1 MQQIVLEAIGRVSSG
16 VRQGRE
22 ENWGTVTAEIR
33 LDDSRFGPGCLS
45 GLEEFSHVE
54 VIFLFDQLAA
64 SEIENTA
71 RHPRENPRWPKVG
84 IFAQRGRKR
93 PNRLGATICELV
105 SVAGLSV
112 RVRGLDAFDGSPV
125 LDLKPVMSE
134 FLPESGSVRQ
144 PQWSRE
150 LMSTYF

>member
-1 MQQIVLEAIGRVSSG
+1 MKQIVLEPIGRVVSP
-16 VRQGRE
+16 VREGRD
-22 ENWGTVTAEIR
+22 ENWGTVIAEIH
-33 LDDSRFGPGCLS
+33 LDNTRFEPACLS
-45 GLEEFSHVE
+45 GLQEFSHLE
-54 VIFLFDQLAA
+54 VIFVFDQLPE
-64 SEIENTA
+64 SEIEHTA

-105 SVAGLSV
+105 SVEGLIV

-125 LDLKPVMSE
+125 VDLKPVMKE
-134 FLPESGSVRQ
+134 FLPESGSIRQ
-144 PQWSRE
+144 PQWSHE

>member
-1 MQQIVLEAIGRVSSG
+1 MKQIVLEPIGRVVSP
-16 VRQGRE
+16 VREGRD
-22 ENWGTVTAEIR
+22 ENWGTVIAEIH
-33 LDDSRFGPGCLS
+33 LDNTRFEPACLS
-45 GLEEFSHVE
+45 GLQEFSHLE
-54 VIFLFDQLAA
+54 VVFVFDQLPE
-64 SEIENTA
+64 SEIEHTA

-105 SVAGLSV
+105 SVEGLIV

-125 LDLKPVMSE
+125 VDLKPVMKE
-134 FLPESGSVRQ
+134 FLPESGSIRQ
-144 PQWSRE
+144 PQWSHE

>member
-1 MQQIVLEAIGRVSSG
+1 MQKIVLGAIGRVSSP
-16 VRQGRE
+16 VTKGRD
-22 ENWGTVTAEIR
+22 ENWGTVVAEIR
-33 LDDSRFGPGCLS
+33 LDDSRFEPACVS

-54 VIFLFDQLAA
+54 VVFVFDQL
-64 SEIENTA
+64 SENEIETRT
-71 RHPRENPRWPKVG
+71 RHPRENPLWPKVG

-105 SVAGLSV
+105 SIEGLAI

-125 LDLKPVMSE
+125 VDLKPVMRE
-134 FLPESGSVRQ
+134 FLPDPGSIRQ

>member
-1 MQQIVLEAIGRVSSG
+1 MQKIVLGAIGRVSSP
-16 VRQGRE
+16 VTKGRD
-22 ENWGTVTAEIR
+22 ENWGTVVAEIR
-33 LDDSRFGPGCLS
+33 LDDSRFEPACVS

-54 VIFLFDQLAA
+54 VVFVFDQL
-64 SEIENTA
+64 SENEIESGT
-71 RHPRENPRWPKVG
+71 RHPRENPLWPKVG
-84 IFAQRGRKR
+84 ILAQRGRKR

-105 SVAGLSV
+105 SIEGLAI

-125 LDLKPVMSE
+125 VDLKPVMRE
-134 FLPESGSVRQ
+134 FLPDPGSIRQ

>member
-1 MQQIVLEAIGRVSSG
+1 MPQIVLEPIGRVVSP
-16 VRQGRE
+16 VHKGRD
-22 ENWGTVTAEIR
+22 ENWGTEVAQIH
-33 LDDSRFGPGCLS
+33 LDNSRFEPACLS

-54 VIFLFDQLAA
+54 VVFVFNQLPE
-64 SEIENTA
+64 SDIEHTA
-71 RHPRENPRWPKVG
+71 RHPRENPRWPKIG
-84 IFAQRGRKR
+84 IFAQRGRRR

-105 SVAGLSV
+105 SVEGLIV

-125 LDLKPVMSE
+125 VDLKPVMRE
-134 FLPESGSVRQ
+134 FLPESGSIRQ

>member
-1 MQQIVLEAIGRVSSG
+1 MEQIVLARIGRVSSP
-16 VRQGRE
+16 VTNGRDE
-22 ENWGTVTAEIR
+22 KWGTVVAEIL
-33 LDDSRFGPGCLS
+33 LDDSRFGPACLS

-54 VIFLFDQLAA
+54 VIFVFDQLFE
-64 SEIENTA
+64 SEIEHTA
-71 RHPRENPRWPKVG
+71 RHPRDNKRWPRVG

-105 SVAGLSV
+105 SVDGLCV

-125 LDLKPVMSE
+125 VDLKPVMKE

>member
-1 MQQIVLEAIGRVSSG
+1 MPQIVFEPIGCVVSP
-16 VRQGRE
+16 VLKGRD
-22 ENWGTVTAEIR
+22 ENWGRIIAEIR
-33 LDDSRFGPGCLS
+33 LDASHFEPACLS

-54 VIFLFDQLAA
+54 VVFIFDQLPE
-64 SEIENTA
+64 SEIEHTA

-105 SVAGLSV
+105 SVEGLRI

-125 LDLKPVMSE
+125 VDLKPVMRE
-134 FLPESGSVRQ
+134 FLPESGNIRQ

>member
-1 MQQIVLEAIGRVSSG
+1 MPQIVLEPIGRVVSP
-16 VRQGRE
+16 VRKARDE
-22 ENWGTVTAEIR
+22 RWGSVIAEIH
-33 LDDSRFGPGCLS
+33 LNKSRFEPACLS

-54 VIFLFDQLAA
+54 VVFVFDQLPE
-64 SEIENTA
+64 SEIERTA

-105 SVAGLSV
+105 SVEGLSV
-112 RVRGLDAFDGSPV
+112 QVRGLDAFDGSPV
-125 LDLKPVMSE
+125 LDLKPVMRE
-134 FLPESGSVRQ
+134 FLPESGSIRQ

>member
-1 MQQIVLEAIGRVSSG
+1 MQQIVLTAIGRVLSPVG
-16 VRQGRE
+16 EGRDQS
-22 ENWGTVTAEIR
+22 WGTVIAEIR
-33 LDDSRFGPGCLS
+33 LDDSRFEPASLS

-54 VIFLFDQLAA
+54 VIFLFDQLLEN
-64 SEIENTA
+64 EIENTT

-93 PNRLGATICELV
+93 PNRLGATICEIV
-105 SVAGLSV
+105 SVEGLSV

-125 LDLKPVMSE
+125 LDLKPVMRE
-134 FLPESGSVRQ
+134 FLPHAGTIRQ

-150 LMSTYF
+150 LMQAYF

>member
-1 MQQIVLEAIGRVSSG
+1 MPQIILEPIGRVASPVS
-16 VRQGRE
+16 QGRDT
-22 ENWGTVTAEIR
+22 NWGAVVAEIQ
-33 LDDSRFGPGCLS
+33 LDHSRFEPACLS
-45 GLEEFSHVE
+45 GLEEFSYVE
-54 VIFLFDQLAA
+54 VIFVFDQL
-64 SEIENTA
+64 SESQIEHRA
-71 RHPRENPRWPKVG
+71 RHPRENPRFPKVG

-105 SVAGLSV
+105 SIEGLAV

-125 LDLKPVMSE
+125 VDIKPVMRE
-134 FLPESGSVRQ
+134 FLPDPGSVRQ

>member
-1 MQQIVLEAIGRVSSG
+1 MQKIVLGAIGRVSSP
-16 VRQGRE
+16 VTKGRD
-22 ENWGTVTAEIR
+22 ENWGTVVAEIR
-33 LDDSRFGPGCLS
+33 LDDSRFEPACVS

-54 VIFLFDQLAA
+54 VVFVFDQL
-64 SEIENTA
+64 SDNEIETGT
-71 RHPRENPRWPKVG
+71 RHPRENPLWPKVG

-105 SVAGLSV
+105 SIEGLAI

-125 LDLKPVMSE
+125 VDLKPVMRE
-134 FLPESGSVRQ
+134 FLPDPGSIRQ

>member
-1 MQQIVLEAIGRVSSG
+1 MQKIVLGAIGRVSSP
-16 VRQGRE
+16 VTKNRD
-22 ENWGTVTAEIR
+22 ENWGTVVAEIR
-33 LDDSRFGPGCLS
+33 LDDSRFEPACVS

-54 VIFLFDQLAA
+54 VVFVFDQL
-64 SEIENTA
+64 SENEIETA
-71 RHPRENPRWPKVG
+71 TRHPRENPRWPKVG

-105 SVAGLSV
+105 SIEGLAI

-125 LDLKPVMSE
+125 VDLKPVMRE
-134 FLPESGSVRQ
+134 FLPDPGSLRQ

>member
-1 MQQIVLEAIGRVSSG
+1 MQQIVLGAIGRVSSP
-16 VRQGRE
+16 VTKGRDE
-22 ENWGTVTAEIR
+22 SWGEVVAEIR
-33 LDDSRFGPGCLS
+33 LDDSRFEPASLS

-54 VIFLFDQLAA
+54 VIFVFDQLME

-71 RHPRENPRWPKVG
+71 RHPRENPQWPKVG

-105 SVAGLSV
+105 AVEGLSV

-125 LDLKPVMSE
+125 VDLKPVMRE
-134 FLPESGSVRQ
+134 FLPEPGSIRQ
-144 PQWSRE
+144 PQWTRE

>member
-1 MQQIVLEAIGRVSSG
+1 MQQIVLGAIGRVTSPITK
-16 VRQGRE
+16 GRD
-22 ENWGTVTAEIR
+22 ENWGEVVAEIV
-33 LDDSRFGPGCLS
+33 LDYSRFEPACLS

-54 VIFLFDQLAA
+54 VIFVFDQLME

-71 RHPRENPRWPKVG
+71 RHPRENPRWPRVG

-105 SVAGLSV
+105 AVEGLSL

-125 LDLKPVMSE
+125 LDLKPVMKE
-134 FLPESGSVRQ
+134 FLPASGSIQQ

>member
-1 MQQIVLEAIGRVSSG
+1 MQKIVLGAIGRVSSP
-16 VRQGRE
+16 VTKGRD
-22 ENWGTVTAEIR
+22 ENWGTVVAEIR
-33 LDDSRFGPGCLS
+33 LDDSRFEPACVS

-54 VIFLFDQLAA
+54 VVFVFDQL
-64 SEIENTA
+64 SENEIETGT
-71 RHPRENPRWPKVG
+71 RHPRENPLWPKVG

-105 SVAGLSV
+105 SIEGLAI

-125 LDLKPVMSE
+125 VDLKPVMRE
-134 FLPESGSVRQ
+134 FLPDPGSIRQ

>member
-1 MQQIVLEAIGRVSSG
+1 MPQIILEPIGRVVSP
-16 VRQGRE
+16 VREGRD
-22 ENWGTVTAEIR
+22 ENWGTVIAEIH
-33 LDDSRFGPGCLS
+33 LDNSRFEAACLS

-54 VIFLFDQLAA
+54 VVFVFDQLPE
-64 SEIENTA
+64 SEIERTV

-93 PNRLGATICELV
+93 PNRLGSTICELV
-105 SVAGLSV
+105 SVEGLIV

-125 LDLKPVMSE
+125 VDLKPVMRE
-134 FLPESGSVRQ
+134 FLPESGSIRQ

>member
-1 MQQIVLEAIGRVSSG
+1 MQKIVLGAIGRVSSP
-16 VRQGRE
+16 VTKGRD
-22 ENWGTVTAEIR
+22 ENWGTVVAEIR
-33 LDDSRFGPGCLS
+33 LDDSRFEPACVS

-54 VIFLFDQLAA
+54 VVFVFDQL
-64 SEIENTA
+64 SENEIETGT
-71 RHPRENPRWPKVG
+71 RHPRENPLWPKVG

-105 SVAGLSV
+105 SIEGLAI

-125 LDLKPVMSE
+125 VDLKPIMRE
-134 FLPESGSVRQ
+134 FLPDPGSIRQ

>member
-1 MQQIVLEAIGRVSSG
+1 MQKIVLGAIGRVSSP
-16 VRQGRE
+16 VTKGRD
-22 ENWGTVTAEIR
+22 ENWGTVVAEIR
-33 LDDSRFGPGCLS
+33 LDDSRFEPACVS

-54 VIFLFDQLAA
+54 VVFVFDQL
-64 SEIENTA
+64 SDNEIETGT
-71 RHPRENPRWPKVG
+71 RHPRENPLWPKVG

-105 SVAGLSV
+105 SIEGLAI

-125 LDLKPVMSE
+125 VDLQPVMRE
-134 FLPESGSVRQ
+134 FLPDPGSIRQ

>member
-1 MQQIVLEAIGRVSSG
+1 MPQIALEPIGRVASPVS
-16 VRQGRE
+16 RGRD
-22 ENWGTVTAEIR
+22 ENWGAVIAEIQ
-33 LDDSRFGPGCLS
+33 LDHSRFEAACLS

-54 VIFLFDQLAA
+54 VIFVFDQLAE
-64 SEIENTA
+64 SEIENIA
-71 RHPRENPRWPKVG
+71 RHPRENPLWPKIG
-84 IFAQRGRKR
+84 IFAQRGRRR

-105 SVAGLSV
+105 SVEGLIV

-125 LDLKPVMSE
+125 VDLKPVMRE
-134 FLPESGSVRQ
+134 FLPESGNVRQ

>member
-1 MQQIVLEAIGRVSSG
+1 MTNGRD
-16 VRQGRE
+16 E
-22 ENWGTVTAEIR
+22 KWGTVVAEIL
-33 LDDSRFGPGCLS
+33 LDDSRFGPACLS

-54 VIFLFDQLAA
+54 VIFVFDQLFE
-64 SEIENTA
+64 SEIEHTA
-71 RHPRENPRWPKVG
+71 RHPRDNKRWPRVG

-105 SVAGLSV
+105 SVDGLCV

-125 LDLKPVMSE
+125 VDLKPVMKE

>member
-1 MQQIVLEAIGRVSSG
+1 MQKIVLGAIGRVSSP
-16 VRQGRE
+16 VTKGRD
-22 ENWGTVTAEIR
+22 ENWGTVVAEIR
-33 LDDSRFGPGCLS
+33 LDDSRFEPACVS

-54 VIFLFDQLAA
+54 VVFVFDQL
-64 SEIENTA
+64 SDNEIEMGTW
-71 RHPRENPRWPKVG
+71 HSRENPLWPKVG

-105 SVAGLSV
+105 SIEGLAI

-125 LDLKPVMSE
+125 VDLKPVMRE
-134 FLPESGSVRQ
+134 FLPDPGSIRQ

>member
-1 MQQIVLEAIGRVSSG
+1 MQKIVLGAIGRVSSP
-16 VRQGRE
+16 VTKGRD
-22 ENWGTVTAEIR
+22 ENWGTVVAEIR
-33 LDDSRFGPGCLS
+33 LDDSRFEPACVS

-54 VIFLFDQLAA
+54 VVFVFDQL
-64 SEIENTA
+64 SDNEIETGT
-71 RHPRENPRWPKVG
+71 RHPRENPLWPKVG

-105 SVAGLSV
+105 SIEGLAIQ
-112 RVRGLDAFDGSPV
+112 VRGLDAFDGSPV
-125 LDLKPVMSE
+125 VDLKPVMRE
-134 FLPESGSVRQ
+134 FLPDPGSIRQ

>member
-1 MQQIVLEAIGRVSSG
+1 MPQIALEPIGRVASPVS
-16 VRQGRE
+16 RGRDT
-22 ENWGTVTAEIR
+22 NWGAVIAEIQ
-33 LDDSRFGPGCLS
+33 LDDSRFETACLS

-54 VIFLFDQLAA
+54 VIFVFDQLAE

-71 RHPRENPRWPKVG
+71 RHPRENPQWPKVG

-105 SVAGLSV
+105 AIEGLCV

-125 LDLKPVMSE
+125 VDLKPVMRE
-134 FLPESGSVRQ
+134 FLPEAATIRQ